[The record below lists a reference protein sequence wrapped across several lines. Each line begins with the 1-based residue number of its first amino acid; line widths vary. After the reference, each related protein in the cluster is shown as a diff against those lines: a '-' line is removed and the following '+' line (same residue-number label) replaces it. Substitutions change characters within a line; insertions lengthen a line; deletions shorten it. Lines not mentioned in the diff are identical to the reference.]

1 MKFFEKIKNFLA
13 VSVARK
19 IIAIVLCVVVIGGA
33 ATGII
38 LGVSSCGGSSAGS
51 DSTGDSTGPHDTYD
65 NEKDP
70 LIFSTLEVDG
80 VFNPFFYTSGTD
92 GTILGMT
99 QLSLLTNDAK
109 GNPAYG
115 DGEEVI
121 AKDVKIVHNSGA
133 SGDTTTYYF
142 VLKNNI
148 KFSNGSPLT
157 MKDVLFNFYVY
168 LDPVYSGSSTMYSTD
183 IVGLKEYR
191 TQTTEESEQ
200 DNFMVTFE
208 NAARDRIENLVDAF
222 GTIKDDLGG
231 SKQFTSEK
239 QLREELDKFSKNS
252 TNEAYANILADYD
265 KAVQYFEAE
274 LQSDFN
280 AAKGAWSDL
289 DFYYKDKNNK
299 KVKSD
304 LKLTSDVQMFFYN
317 EGMITFDEKENKFTY
332 KIPES
337 VVTDLEKQL
346 ADAESSTASN
356 KGEQIKSV
364 VADIVSYVRKDW
376 LPNKAD
382 QVVQY
387 WSATSANLFTYLT
400 GDELA
405 KYYSD
410 SSKRQFKNISG
421 IKFVNKDEA
430 FTLTDDDGNST
441 TYDKPEYAADGSVTK
456 GNEVLSITI
465 NKVDPKAI
473 WNFGI
478 GVAPM
483 YYYSDAEHIAKF
495 DYEENFGVEYG
506 SSEFFENVLKNSD
519 KNGVPVGAGA
529 YAAASSSG
537 GLLKTA
543 TDENVDLNQVSK
555 DKGTFNGGIGL
566 ICYERNPYYDLAQNK
581 NEDGSDWTKTA
592 PDGKEY
598 RVAKINR
605 IRYSVLS
612 ANNMI
617 DNLETKHADF
627 IEPNANPDTI
637 KTLDSKGIKHNE
649 VETSGYGYIGINA
662 GKVPG
667 IHVRRAIMH
676 ALDTN
681 ECVKYYKTMATAIN
695 RPMSTTNWAYPDEV
709 VPYYPYIGG
718 SIPKNLLETQ
728 GKGYKY
734 AVYGEYRDYIL
745 GLINSGALTKQA
757 VESGNAVLTEAQQ
770 IAYLQMLVEEDG
782 YSIGGSGIYSKDS
795 GGKSD
800 ELKYTFTVAGD
811 SNDHPA
817 FGTMTKAKVLLD
829 KVGFSITVKNDKDAL
844 LLLASGGLTVWA
856 AAWSSTIDPDMY
868 QVYHKDSKATSVLN
882 WGYRE
887 ILQATGD
894 KYSEERN
901 IIVKLSELID
911 KGRESTDQNVRK
923 PIYAEALDKI
933 MELAV
938 ELPTYQRKDL
948 FAYNQYKID
957 ESTFYQNPTSFKG
970 LTSTLTSMSLIER

>member
-19 IIAIVLCVVVIGGA
+19 IIAIVLCVVIIGGA

-38 LGVSSCGGSSAGS
+38 LGVSSCNGSSAGG

-65 NEKDP
+65 NENDP
-70 LIFSTLEVDG
+70 LIFSTLAVDG

-92 GTILGMT
+92 GTVLGMT
-99 QLSLLTNDAK
+99 QLSLLTNDEN

-115 DGEEVI
+115 DDEEVI
-121 AKDVKIVHNSGA
+121 AKDVKIVNKSEA
-133 SGDTTTYYF
+133 TGDTTTYYF

-157 MKDVLFNFYVY
+157 MKDVLFNYYVY

-191 TQTTEESEQ
+191 TQSEDVNEQ
-200 DNFMVTFE
+200 ENFMAQFE
-208 NAARDRIENLVDAF
+208 TKASERIDALVNAIEETRDA
-222 GTIKDDLGG
+222 LGG
-231 SKQFTSEK
+231 RFSSETQLKNELEKYSKTHADIYKNIVADYNKAVGYFE
-239 QLREELDKFSKNS
+239 EELK
-252 TNEAYANILADYD
+252 
-265 KAVQYFEAE
+265 
-274 LQSDFN
+274 SDFN

-289 DFYYKDKNNK
+289 EFYYKDSNNK
-299 KVKSD
+299 KFKSD
-304 LKLTSDVQMFFYN
+304 LKLTSDIEMFLYN
-317 EGMITFDEKENKFTY
+317 EGIIEWVEK
-332 KIPES
+332 
-337 VVTDLEKQL
+337 
-346 ADAESSTASN
+346 ADKDN
-356 KGEQIKSV
+356 PKGRFNYQISKDQIQKLDQ
-364 VADIVSYVRKDW
+364 AGAIELVRQNW

-387 WSATSANLFTYLT
+387 WSATSSNLFSYLT
-400 GDELA
+400 GVELSN
-405 KYYSD
+405 YYSD
-410 SSKRQFKNISG
+410 SSKRTYKNIEG
-421 IKFVNKDEA
+421 IKFENKDAA
-430 FTLTDDDGNST
+430 FTFTDNEGKSY
-441 TYDKPEYAADGSVTK
+441 TYEKPEYAADGSVIK

-483 YYYSDAEHIAKF
+483 YYYSNAEQIAKF
-495 DYEENFGVEYG
+495 DYEENFGVDYG
-506 SSEFFENVLKNSD
+506 NSDFFENVLKNSE

-529 YAAASSSG
+529 YAAATKAN

-543 TDENVDLNQVSK
+543 TSKASPDEL
-555 DKGTFNGGIGL
+555 IGL
-566 ICYERNPYYDLAQNK
+566 ARNEKGLFNSNSDGVIYYERNPYYDLAQNK
-581 NEDGSDWTKTA
+581 NDDGSDWTKTA
-592 PDGKEY
+592 PDGKNY
-598 RVAKINR
+598 HVAKINK

-617 DNLETKHADF
+617 ESLQTDNVDF
-627 IEPNANPDTI
+627 IEPNATPDTM
-637 KTLDSKGIKHNE
+637 KTLNNNGIEHTE
-649 VETSGYGYIGINA
+649 YETSGYGYIGINA

-681 ECVKYYKTMATAIN
+681 ECVKYYQSMAVAIN
-695 RPMSTTNWAYPDEV
+695 RPMSTTNWAYPNDII
-709 VPYYPYIGG
+709 PYYPYIGG
-718 SIPKNLLETQ
+718 AIPKGILDKT
-728 GKGYKY
+728 GKNYKY
-734 AVYGEYRDYIL
+734 AVYSEYRDYIL
-745 GLINSGALTKQA
+745 ELISKGVLNKDE
-757 VESGNAVLTEAQQ
+757 VNKGNVTLKEENQ
-770 IAYLQMLVEEDG
+770 IEYLQRLVGEDG
-782 YSIGGSGIYSKDS
+782 YTLGGSGIYSRNS
-795 GGKSD
+795 NGKTD

-817 FGTMTKAKVLLD
+817 FGTMTKAKQLLN

-887 ILQATGD
+887 ILANAGG
-894 KYSEERN
+894 KYDTEKS
-901 IIVKLSELID
+901 IVVELSKLID
-911 KGRESTDQNVRK
+911 QGRESTDQKVRK
-923 PIYAEALDKI
+923 PIYGKALDKI

-938 ELPTYQRKDL
+938 ELPTYQRQDL
-948 FAYNQYKID
+948 YAYNQYKID
-957 ESTFYQNPTSFKG
+957 AKTFYQNPTSFKG

>member
-19 IIAIVLCVVVIGGA
+19 VIAIVLCVVIVGGA
-33 ATGII
+33 TTGII
-38 LGVSSCGGSSAGS
+38 LGVSSCNGSSAGG

-65 NEKDP
+65 NENDP

-99 QLSLLTNDAK
+99 QLSIFTPDEK
-109 GNPAYG
+109 GNLAYG
-115 DGEEVI
+115 DDEEVI
-121 AKDVKIVHNSGA
+121 AKDVKIVHNSSA

-157 MKDVLFNFYVY
+157 MKDVLFNYYVY

-191 TQTTEESEQ
+191 TQTTDENEQ
-200 DNFMVTFE
+200 DNFMTRFQESASSRIDALVEAFE
-208 NAARDRIENLVDAF
+208 E
-222 GTIKDDLGG
+222 IKDNLGG
-231 SKQFTSEK
+231 SFSSEK
-239 QLREELDKFSKNS
+239 QLRTELENYSKNH
-252 TNEAYANILADYD
+252 TAEAYANIVADYD

-280 AAKGAWSDL
+280 AAKGGWSDL
-289 DFYYKDKNNK
+289 EFYYKDSNNK
-299 KVKSD
+299 KQKSS
-304 LKLTSDVQMFFYN
+304 LKLTSDIEMFLYN
-317 EGMITFDEKENKFTY
+317 EGLIEWVEKATTAN
-332 KIPES
+332 PEGELKYHLGKETTQKLTQS
-337 VVTDLEKQL
+337 GAV
-346 ADAESSTASN
+346 DA
-356 KGEQIKSV
+356 
-364 VADIVSYVRKDW
+364 VRKSW

-382 QVVQY
+382 QVVKY
-387 WSATSANLFTYLT
+387 WSATSSNLLTYIT
-400 GDELA
+400 SDELA
-405 KYYSD
+405 KYYND

-430 FTLTDDDGNST
+430 FTFTDDNGKTYTYEKPTYNDET
-441 TYDKPEYAADGSVTK
+441 TRDYVTS

-495 DYEENFGVEYG
+495 DYEENFGVEYA
-506 SSEFFENVLKNSD
+506 SAEFFENVLKNSD

-529 YAAASSSG
+529 YAAASSGG

-566 ICYERNPYYDLAQNK
+566 ICYERNPYYDLAKNK

-592 PDGKEY
+592 PDGKNY
-598 RVAKINR
+598 HVAKINR

-617 DNLETKHADF
+617 DNLETGHADF
-627 IEPNANPDTI
+627 VEPNANVDVM
-637 KTLDSKGIKHNE
+637 KTLDSKGIKYNA

-676 ALDTN
+676 SLDTN
-681 ECVKYYKTMATAIN
+681 ECVKYYKSMAKSID
-695 RPMSTTNWAYPDEV
+695 RPMSTTNWAYPDETI
-709 VPYYPYIGG
+709 PYYPYVGG
-718 SIPKNLLETQ
+718 TIPKTLLEKT
-728 GKGYKY
+728 GKNYTY

-745 GLINSGALTKQA
+745 ELIAKGVLK
-757 VESGNAVLTEAQQ
+757 ESDVKAGTATLPKANQ
-770 IAYLQMLVEEDG
+770 IEYLQGLVEEDG
-782 YSIGGSGIYSKDS
+782 YKIGGSGIYSRDS

-817 FGTMTKAKVLLD
+817 FSAMSNSKSLLD
-829 KVGFSITVKNDKDAL
+829 EVGFSITVKNDKDAL

-887 ILQATGD
+887 ILNDASD
-894 KYSEERN
+894 KYATEKN
-901 IIVKLSELID
+901 IVVELSKLID
-911 KGRESTDQNVRK
+911 QGREIENQNARK
-923 PIYAEALDKI
+923 GIYATALDKI

-948 FAYNQYKID
+948 FAYNRYKID
-957 ESTFYQNPTSFKG
+957 AKTFYQNPTSFKG

>member
-19 IIAIVLCVVVIGGA
+19 IIAIVLCVVIVGGA

-38 LGVSSCGGSSAGS
+38 LGVSSCGGSSADNSASSSESNGGNKPS
-51 DSTGDSTGPHDTYD
+51 KTYD
-65 NEKDP
+65 NENDP

-99 QLSLLTNDAK
+99 QLSLLTNDAN

-115 DGEEVI
+115 DDEEVI
-121 AKDVKIVHNSGA
+121 AKDVKIVQNNTS

-191 TQTTEESEQ
+191 TQSADENEQ
-200 DNFMVTFE
+200 ENFMDTYE
-208 NAARDRIENLVDAF
+208 KAASNRITALVEAF
-222 GTIKDDLGG
+222 GEIKDDIGG
-231 SKQFTSEK
+231 SFKSEK
-239 QLREELDKFSKNS
+239 QLREELEKYSKN
-252 TNEAYANILADYD
+252 NGEAYKNIVADYD
-265 KAVQYFEAE
+265 KAVQYFEEE
-274 LQSDFN
+274 LKSDFN
-280 AAKGAWSDL
+280 TAKGGWSDL
-289 DFYYKDKNNK
+289 EFYYKDSNNK
-299 KVKSD
+299 KHKSD
-304 LKLTSDVQMFFYN
+304 FKLTSDIEMFLYN
-317 EGMITFDEKENKFTY
+317 EGLIEWVEKATAENPQGELKYVLGKEYTQKLTQDEA
-332 KIPES
+332 IAA
-337 VVTDLEKQL
+337 VR
-346 ADAESSTASN
+346 SN
-356 KGEQIKSV
+356 
-364 VADIVSYVRKDW
+364 W

-387 WSATSANLFTYLT
+387 WSATSSNLLSYLT
-400 GDELA
+400 GVELSN
-405 KYYSD
+405 YYSD
-410 SSKRQFKNISG
+410 SSKRQYKNISG
-421 IKFVNKDEA
+421 IRFENKDDA
-430 FTLTDDDGNST
+430 FTFTDNEGKSY
-441 TYDKPEYAADGSVTK
+441 TYEKPEYAADGSVTK

-506 SSEFFENVLKNSD
+506 SSDFFENTLKDSN

-529 YAAASSSG
+529 YAAASRNG

-543 TDENVDLNQVSK
+543 TAASGAIDLSQVKS
-555 DKGTFNGGIGL
+555 DKGSFNGGEGI
-566 ICYERNPYYDLAQNK
+566 ICYERNPYYDLAKNK

-598 RVAKINR
+598 HVAKINK

-617 DNLETKHADF
+617 DNLQTENVDF
-627 IEPNANPDTI
+627 IEPNATPDTI
-637 KTLDSKGIKHNE
+637 SSLDSKGIKHTS
-649 VETSGYGYIGINA
+649 VTTSGYGYIGINA

-667 IHVRRAIMH
+667 IHVRKAIMH

-695 RPMSTTNWAYPDEV
+695 RPMSTTNWAYPDDV
-709 VPYYPYIGG
+709 ISYYPYIGG
-718 SIPKNLLETQ
+718 TIPKELFTKQ
-728 GKGYKY
+728 GKKYKY
-734 AVYGEYRDYIL
+734 EVCSEYRDYINQ
-745 GLINSGALTKQA
+745 LITEGALNLGD
-757 VESGNAVLTEAQQ
+757 VEKGTAVLTEAQQ
-770 IAYLQMLVEEDG
+770 TKYLQMLVEMDG
-782 YSIGGSGIYSKDS
+782 YTIGGSGIYSRNS
-795 GGKSD
+795 NGKTD

-817 FGTMTKAKVLLD
+817 FGTMTKAKTLLD
-829 KVGFSITVKNDKDAL
+829 KIGFSITVKNDKDAL

-887 ILQATGD
+887 ILNDTSG
-894 KYSEERN
+894 KYDTEKQ
-901 IIVKLSELID
+901 IISELSALID
-911 KGRESTDQNVRK
+911 RGREYTYKEQRI

-938 ELPTYQRKDL
+938 ELPTYQRDDL

-957 ESTFYQNPTSFKG
+957 VNTFYQNPTSFKG
-970 LTSTLTSMSLIER
+970 LTNTLTSMSLIEK

>member
-19 IIAIVLCVVVIGGA
+19 IIANVLCVVVVGGA

-38 LGVSSCGGSSAGS
+38 LGVSSCGGSSADNSASSSESNGGNKPS
-51 DSTGDSTGPHDTYD
+51 KTYD
-65 NEKDP
+65 NENDP

-99 QLSLLTNDAK
+99 QLSLLTNDEN

-115 DGEEVI
+115 DDEEVI
-121 AKDVKIVHNSGA
+121 AKDVKIVSNSTP

-157 MKDVLFNFYVY
+157 MKDVLFNYYVY

-191 TQTTEESEQ
+191 TQTTDENEQ

-208 NAARDRIENLVDAF
+208 EAASSRITALVEAF
-222 GTIKDDLGG
+222 NDIKKDVGG
-231 SKQFTSEK
+231 RFTSEK
-239 QLREELDKFSKNS
+239 QLRDELEKYSKN
-252 TNEAYANILADYD
+252 NGEAYKNIVADYS
-265 KAVQYFEAE
+265 KAIQYFEEE
-274 LQSDFN
+274 LKSDFN
-280 AAKGAWSDL
+280 AAKGGWSDL
-289 DFYYKDKNNK
+289 EFYYKDNNNK
-299 KVKSD
+299 KHKSD
-304 LKLTSDVQMFFYN
+304 FKLTSDVEMFLYN
-317 EGMITFDEKENKFTY
+317 EGLIEWVEKATTTNPQGELKYLLGKEFTQSLTQDEA
-332 KIPES
+332 I
-337 VVTDLEKQL
+337 
-346 ADAESSTASN
+346 AA
-356 KGEQIKSV
+356 
-364 VADIVSYVRKDW
+364 VRSDW
-376 LPNKAD
+376 LPNKAS

-387 WSATSANLFTYLT
+387 WSATSSNLLSYLT
-400 GDELA
+400 GVELS
-405 KYYSD
+405 KYYND
-410 SSKRQFKNISG
+410 SSKRTYKNIRG
-421 IKFVNKDEA
+421 IRFENKDAA
-430 FTLTDDDGNST
+430 FTFTDNEENSY

-529 YAAASSSG
+529 YAAASRNG
-537 GLLKTA
+537 GLLTSATSKT
-543 TDENVDLNQVSK
+543 VDLTQVKS
-555 DKGTFNGGIGL
+555 DKGAFNGGEGI

-581 NEDGSDWTKTA
+581 NDDGSDWTKTA
-592 PDGKEY
+592 PDGNEY
-598 RVAKINR
+598 HVAKINK

-617 DNLETKHADF
+617 ESLQTDNVDF
-627 IEPNANPDTI
+627 IEPNATPDTI
-637 KTLDSKGIKHNE
+637 NSLDSKGIQHQS
-649 VETSGYGYIGINA
+649 VTTSGYGYIGINA

-695 RPMSTTNWAYPDEV
+695 RPMSTTNWAYPDDII
-709 VPYYPYIGG
+709 PYYPYIGG
-718 SIPKNLLETQ
+718 TVPKELFVMQ
-728 GKGYKY
+728 GKNYKY
-734 AVYGEYRDYIL
+734 AVYSEYRDYINQ
-745 GLINSGALTKQA
+745 LISEGAFSKKD
-757 VESGNAVLTEAQQ
+757 VEDGIVTLSEAQQ

-782 YSIGGSGIYSKDS
+782 YTIGGSGIYSRNS
-795 GGKSD
+795 NGKTD

-887 ILQATGD
+887 ILNDQSG
-894 KYSEERN
+894 KYETEKS
-901 IIVKLSELID
+901 IVVALSELID
-911 KGRESTDQNVRK
+911 QGRESTDQKIRK
-923 PIYAEALDKI
+923 PIYAKALDKI

-938 ELPTYQRKDL
+938 ELPTYQRDDL
-948 FAYNQYKID
+948 YAYNKNKID
-957 ESTFYQNPTSFKG
+957 VSTFYGHPTSFKG